1 MVQWRRRE
9 ELIGKEIIND
19 EAKKVGIAK
28 DLAWTSEGKLAL
40 VVELSDEQEAFLPFE
55 EIVTVGDVVF
65 VKPKSTLQT
74 APTVTCPVCKHR
86 NLLEAKFC
94 AKCGKS
100 LESKEEKKEE
110 KKERTAREA
119 R

>member
-1 MVQWRRRE
+1 LGVVQWRRRE

-19 EAKKVGIAK
+19 EAKKVGTAK
-28 DLAWTSEGKLAL
+28 DLAWNNAGKLAL
-40 VVELSDEQEAFLPFE
+40 IVELPDEQEAFLPFE
-55 EIVTVGDVVF
+55 DITTVGDVVF
-65 VKPKSTLQT
+65 VKPNSTFQS

-100 LESKEEKKEE
+100 LEVKEEKKEE
-110 KKERTAREA
+110 KKERKG
-119 R
+119 

>member
-1 MVQWRRRE
+1 VQWRRRE
-9 ELIGKEIIND
+9 ELIGKEIINE
-19 EAKKVGIAK
+19 EAKKVGTAK
-28 DLAWTSEGKLAL
+28 DLAWTSDGKLAL
-40 VVELSDEQEAFLPFE
+40 IVELSDEQEAFLPFE

-110 KKERTAREA
+110 RKEKKG
-119 R
+119 

>member
-1 MVQWRRRE
+1 MQWRRRE

-19 EAKKVGIAK
+19 EAKKVGVAK
-28 DLAWTSEGKLAL
+28 DLAWTSEGRLGL
-40 VVELSDEQEAFLPFE
+40 VVELNDEQEAFLPFE

-100 LESKEEKKEE
+100 LESKEERKEE
-110 KKERTAREA
+110 KKEKKS
-119 R
+119 

>member
-1 MVQWRRRE
+1 VQWRRRE

-19 EAKKVGIAK
+19 EAKKVGTAK
-28 DLAWTSEGKLAL
+28 DIAWTGEGKLAL

-110 KKERTAREA
+110 KKEKKG
-119 R
+119 

>member
-28 DLAWTSEGKLAL
+28 DLAWTGEGRLAL

-110 KKERTAREA
+110 KKEKKG
-119 R
+119 